1 MMLIPNGE
9 SSFVCDAARMRRV
22 YNNNACYR
30 VRFCKFF
37 EGSSLLF
44 TCLRLSRMAL
54 QLLIPDF
61 YFHAQ

>member
-30 VRFCKFF
+30 VRFCKFLRAVL
-37 EGSSLLF
+37 S
-44 TCLRLSRMAL
+44 CLHVS
-54 QLLIPDF
+54 D
-61 YFHAQ
+61 